1 MGVTEAVAAVV
12 TMKAVGLVVAA
23 AVQVRVDEQALGNW
37 LNS

>member
-1 MGVTEAVAAVV
+1 
-12 TMKAVGLVVAA
+12 MKAVGLVVAVVATAA